1 MNLIIN
7 GVKIETDSVVNQL
20 EDRLN
25 SKTAELEKL
34 IKKKIQLYDDMSE
47 GIISKEDYRELSEHF
62 TEKQKLLKQEIQ
74 SLERDFD
81 LEQTTVELRK
91 KKENAMKSMVRQM
104 AETYLKCEE
113 LTVDML
119 QTFVDYIEVRDG
131 EKRGEK
137 ALKIHWNF

>member
-1 MNLIIN
+1 MNLIID

-74 SLERDFD
+74 SLERDLD

-91 KKENAMKSMVRQM
+91 KKENAMKSMVRQR